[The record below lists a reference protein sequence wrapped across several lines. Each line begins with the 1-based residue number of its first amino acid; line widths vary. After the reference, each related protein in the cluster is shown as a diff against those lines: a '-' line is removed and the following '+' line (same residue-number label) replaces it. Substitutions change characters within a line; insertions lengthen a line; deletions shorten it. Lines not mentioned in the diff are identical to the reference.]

1 MTIPSVPPA
10 ASVALLA
17 AALWA
22 ISMILLKRGLA
33 AGGTIVQGSV
43 FVAGVDAV
51 VYWSTIGAL
60 AVGGTAFA
68 GFSLAVV
75 PLFVVSGT
83 VGTAF
88 GRVLSFDGIDR
99 VGASVNSA
107 AISTRPLFGAV
118 LALAVLGEAI
128 SFQTAVG
135 VVVLVAGLIVLARS
149 DGGDLRGWLPRDL
162 VLPLGAAT
170 LFATSDVIRRFGL
183 TSTPVSPLEAVT
195 FHETAGVLALVV
207 LVVVRSDW
215 ELSVP
220 SRRVSLVFLASGI
233 FNAIS
238 LLLYFQALALP
249 GGSVA
254 IVAALVGTAPIF
266 VTLFGT
272 VLLGDLERIT
282 PWLAVAA
289 VLVVAGAALIT
300 IA

>member
-10 ASVALLA
+10 ATVALLA

-33 AGGTIVQGSV
+33 AGGTIIQGSV
-43 FVAGVDAV
+43 VVASVDSI
-51 VYWSTIGAL
+51 VYWLTIGTL
-60 AVGGTAFA
+60 AVGGRTFA
-68 GFSLAVV
+68 GFSLAVI
-75 PLFVVSGT
+75 PIFVVSGT
-83 VGTAF
+83 IGTAL

-118 LALAVLGEAI
+118 LALLALGEAV
-128 SFQTAVG
+128 SFQTAIG
-135 VVVLVAGLIVLARS
+135 VVILVAGLIVLARS
-149 DGGDLRGWLPRDL
+149 NGGDIRGWQPRDL
-162 VLPLGAAT
+162 VLPLGAAM
-170 LFATSDVIRRFGL
+170 LFATSDVVRRFGL
-183 TSTPVSPLEAVT
+183 TSTPVSPLEAVA
-195 FHETAGVLALVV
+195 FHETAGVAALIGLVV
-207 LVVVRSDW
+207 LRSDW
-215 ELSVP
+215 NLSMP
-220 SRRVSLVFLASGI
+220 PRRITLVFLASGI

-282 PWLAVAA
+282 PWLAGAA
-289 VLVVAGAALIT
+289 VLVVVGAALIT